1 MFDNWTDMLT
11 YEVVGT
17 PLWAYVAL
25 LATFVATYAGYRIFM
40 RLLESRW
47 LLTLAQNQ
55 PELYKSIIGLLR
67 NPLRL
72 LQLTIAVGIGLHYFA
87 LPEAAYSLASGLL
100 LALLAATVA
109 FVLVKLVDVAVA
121 LLRPRI
127 SESESRLDDQFL
139 PVVSGTL
146 KVIILVIVAA
156 LILQNSGYNISALLA
171 GLGLGGLAVALA
183 LQPTIANWFA
193 AVTIFA
199 DRPFH
204 VGDGVSVA
212 GVSGSIESIG
222 LRSTRIR
229 TYEGTLVTMPNS
241 AVVNAQ
247 IDNLQDRPTRR
258 TNFTIG
264 VTYDTSSEKL
274 KRAVEILRDVME
286 QHSGTE
292 TSRAHFK
299 SYGESA
305 LILDVAHWCKYLDY
319 SKYLACIEEINFEIK
334 RRFEDEGIEMAYR
347 TQTVHLVNRG
357 ASRDSRP
364 AGTHHPRSTEPSL
377 HSTST
382 SR

>member
-1 MFDNWTDMLT
+1 MPESLADGLA
-11 YEVVGT
+11 YEVMGT

-25 LATFVATYAGYRIFM
+25 LVTFAGTYAGYRILM

-55 PELYKSIIGLLR
+55 PELYKSIIGLVR

-72 LQLTIAVGIGLHYFA
+72 LQLTIAVSIGLRYFA
-87 LPEAAYSLASGLL
+87 LPDAASSLASGLL
-100 LALLAATVA
+100 LALLASTVA
-109 FVLVKLVDVAVA
+109 FVLVKLVDVLIAF
-121 LLRPRI
+121 LRPRI
-127 SESESRLDDQFL
+127 AESESRLDDQLL
-139 PVVSGTL
+139 PVLSGAL
-146 KVIILVIVAA
+146 KAFILVIIAA
-156 LILQNSGYNISALLA
+156 LILQNSGYNISGLLA

-183 LQPTIANWFA
+183 LQPTLANLFA
-193 AVTIFA
+193 AVTIFV
-199 DRPFH
+199 DRPFSI
-204 VGDGVSVA
+204 GDGVSVA

-229 TYEGTLVTMPNS
+229 TYEGTVVTIPNS

-247 IDNLQDRPTRR
+247 IDNLQVRPTRR

-274 KRAVEILRDVME
+274 QRAVAILRDLME
-286 QHSGTE
+286 QHPGTE

-305 LILDVAHWCKYLDY
+305 LILDVAHWCKHLDY

-334 RRFEDEGIEMAYR
+334 RRFEDEGIEMAYP
-347 TQTVHLVNRG
+347 TQTVHLVNKE
-357 ASRDSRP
+357 ASRD
-364 AGTHHPRSTEPSL
+364 
-377 HSTST
+377 
-382 SR
+382 